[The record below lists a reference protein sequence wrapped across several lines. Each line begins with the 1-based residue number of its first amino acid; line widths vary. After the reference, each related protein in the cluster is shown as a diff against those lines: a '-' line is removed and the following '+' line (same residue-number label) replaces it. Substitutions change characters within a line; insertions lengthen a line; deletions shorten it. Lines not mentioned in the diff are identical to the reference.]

1 MKRLIAVVIAVVA
14 LGLVPAALATGV
26 LSGSYQEKI
35 SGDPAL
41 GGQLNATWKITFI
54 PGHYKVFRNGK
65 FFGEGKDKFPGANKV
80 TFLTGVKCSG
90 RGKYSYVRGGPELGS
105 KGLGFTKI
113 SDRCAGRR
121 DVLTHG
127 PFHKVS

>member
-1 MKRLIAVVIAVVA
+1 MKRLVALVFAAVM
-14 LGLVPAALATGV
+14 LGLVPAALAAGT
-26 LSGSYQEKI
+26 LSGSYKENIK
-35 SGDPAL
+35 GDPAL
-41 GGQLNATWKITFI
+41 GGALNGTWKITFI
-54 PGHYKVFRNGK
+54 PGHYKVFHNGK
-65 FFGEGKDKFPGANKV
+65 MFGEGKDKFPGANKV

-90 RGKYSYVRGGPELGS
+90 QGKYSYVRGGPELGS

-113 SDRCAGRR
+113 SDPCAGRR